1 MLDQQGTTINSD
13 LPPPVLKYLNAKSD
27 ADLLPLL
34 CVDYQEYYQANKE
47 YYQAADHLRN
57 CPFNQLPLYINN
69 PSIMLSNIIKDRL
82 RDEV

>member
-1 MLDQQGTTINSD
+1 MNLSN

-34 CVDYQEYYQANKE
+34 CVDYQEYYQAAE
-47 YYQAADHLRN
+47 HLRN

-82 RDEV
+82 REGV